1 MMRYLLLFTFLIVA
15 ACSGQTKEELAQEGA
30 DLAAG
35 GNYRGAI
42 VLYRNA
48 LEKDADFLAARKGL
62 ADVYLKSGK
71 FSQAEK
77 EYQKILLQ
85 NPSMVD
91 IHLDLA
97 SAYVQLKEPEK
108 ALLEL
113 DAYHSSGK
121 ETVESLVLYGRA
133 HGAAGDLAS
142 AEKFFQKAMDL
153 DPQAVDP
160 YLYLGRMSIQR
171 QNFDK
176 AKEYLQKAL
185 EIDKKEDQA
194 YYLLAD
200 IYVKEGDRQN
210 ALKTYLNLSRE
221 VPQELRAYYM
231 ACILQIDLNDIPG
244 AEDTLQRLRGKFPSA
259 AESSRLKGIL
269 LYRQG
274 DFDQAKVALEESLKK
289 ERHVLSYFFLGLSY
303 YAQEQYELAL
313 NQFQNALDLNPDFER
328 ARLLVAATLVK
339 QKRLDD
345 AIIEVQKALRA
356 DPKNAYAHNI
366 LGSAYLAQGKYD
378 EGMTE
383 LDRAIDLD
391 PSLADAHIRR
401 GLFHLSK
408 GEGAKGEA
416 DLVKAVEAAPEIL
429 NGRLM
434 LVSHYLQKKNYSAAI
449 QTLQDGLNGSKE
461 DALLYNYLATAY
473 FYQKKNDLAVSALV
487 KAKQADSHYL
497 TPYFTLAAFYSSQS
511 QYGKS
516 VDEYRHILTIDGQN
530 VRALLGLAG
539 VYRIQGQ
546 KAELENIYKSLE
558 NTKTEEGF
566 YYAAQYQLKIGHK
579 DESLAVID
587 RGLQVFPDSLPLLE
601 IKGILFFQMKDVAQ
615 AQAVYERMASI
626 DPERGYGLLM
636 RLYLSTRQL
645 GQAEKMVKDL
655 MESDPGK
662 EYPYLLK
669 AGLLRSQQKISDA
682 QAVLQE
688 GIESLAKPVQLKM
701 QLAHLSEEQGDVA
714 QAEQIYQQ
722 IIVQEDN
729 YAPAYVA
736 LGVLRERSGDKAA
749 ALDDYRKAVKY
760 DQRNVPALNNLAYLL
775 ADNFG
780 ESEEGLNYALMAFRL
795 GPNDPRIMD
804 TLGYLLLLNDRSDDA
819 VKVLDRAHQ
828 MLPKENAVAL
838 HLAQALLATGE
849 KEKGR
854 GLLQDVLKN
863 GSPQEKA
870 QAKTIISK
878 Q

>member
-1 MMRYLLLFTFLIVA
+1 MRYLLLFTFLFVT

-30 DLAAG
+30 DLAAA

-48 LEKDADFLAARKGL
+48 LEKDADYLAARKGL

-77 EYQKILLQ
+77 EYQKIILQ
-85 NPSMVD
+85 NPSMAE
-91 IHLDLA
+91 IRLDLA
-97 SAYVQLKEPEK
+97 SAYIQLKEPEK

-113 DAYHSSGK
+113 DAYHSSNK

-133 HGAAGDLAS
+133 HGAAGDLSS
-142 AEKFFQKAMDL
+142 AENFFQKAMVL

-160 YLYLGRMSIQR
+160 YLYLGRMSAQR
-171 QNFDK
+171 HDFDK
-176 AKEYLQKAL
+176 AKQYLQKAVD
-185 EIDKKEDQA
+185 IDKKEDQA

-200 IYVKEGDRQN
+200 IYVREGDRQN
-210 ALKTYLNLSRE
+210 ALKTYLLLSHE
-221 VPQELRAYYM
+221 VPKQLQAYYM

-244 AEDTLQRLRGKFPSA
+244 AEETLQRLREKFPSA

-328 ARLLVAATLVK
+328 GRLLVATTLVK

-345 AIIEVQKALRA
+345 AVIEVQKVLRA

-366 LGSAYLAQGKYD
+366 LGSAYLAQGEYD
-378 EGMTE
+378 KGMAE

-391 PSLADAHIRR
+391 SSLADAHIRR

-408 GEGAKGEA
+408 GEGAEGEA
-416 DLVKAVEAAPEIL
+416 DLIKAVEAAPEVL

-434 LVSHYLQKKNYSAAI
+434 LVSHYLRKKNYSAAI

-461 DALLYNYLATAY
+461 DSLLYNYLAAAY
-473 FYQKKNDLAVSALV
+473 FSQKKNDLAVSALM

-511 QYGKS
+511 QYEKA
-516 VDEYRHILTIDGQN
+516 VAEYRQILTADGQN

-539 VYRIQGQ
+539 IYRIQGQ
-546 KAELENIYKSLE
+546 KSELESTYQSLE
-558 NTKTEEGF
+558 NTRTEEGF

-579 DESLAVID
+579 AEALAVID
-587 RGLQVFPDSLPLLE
+587 RGLQVFPDSIPMLE
-601 IKGILFFQMKDVAQ
+601 IKGALSFEMRDVAQ
-615 AQAVYERMASI
+615 AQAAYERMASV

-636 RLYLSTRQL
+636 RLYLSTRQS
-645 GQAEKMVKDL
+645 GQAEKMVQDL
-655 MESDPGK
+655 MTSDSGK

-669 AGLLRSQQKISDA
+669 AGLLRSQQKTDEALS
-682 QAVLQE
+682 VLQA
-688 GIESLAKPVQLKM
+688 GIDSLAKPVRLKM
-701 QLAHLSEEQGDVA
+701 QLARLSEEQGNSA

-722 IIVQEDN
+722 VINQEDN

-736 LGVLRERSGDKAA
+736 LGVLREQSGDKAA

-760 DQRNVPALNNLAYLL
+760 DPKNVPALNNLAYLL

-780 ESEEGLNYALMAFRL
+780 ESEEGLSYALMAFRL
-795 GPNDPRIMD
+795 EPNDPRIMD
-804 TLGYLLLLNDRSDDA
+804 TLGYLLLLNERYGDA
-819 VKVLDRAHQ
+819 VKVLDRAYQ
-828 MLPKENAVAL
+828 MLPKESAVAL
-838 HLAQALLATGE
+838 HLAQALLAAGE

-854 GLLQDVLKN
+854 GLLQDVLRN
-863 GSPQEKA
+863 GSAQEKA
-870 QAKTIISK
+870 QAKTILNR